1 MIAITVN
8 DNGRT
13 YMGKQWAEVLAKLH
27 KDQLCPEKT
36 DARYMRAVARR
47 VKMYNG
53 AIIRTDNAGHFL
65 LDLHDTG
72 LVHIE
77 SVL

>member
-1 MIAITVN
+1 MIAVTIH

-13 YMGKQWAEVLAKLH
+13 YTGKQWAEVLAKLH

-53 AIIRTDNAGHFL
+53 AIIRTDLPGHFL

-72 LVHIE
+72 LIRIE
-77 SVL
+77 TVL